1 VAERPEVAG
10 KLIFLSGDDAYQI
23 WQLQPTKFSPVR
35 IPQNLVVFMTPQY
48 VHVTVHRIFNL
59 QTITFDNF

>member
-1 VAERPEVAG
+1 VGG

-35 IPQNLVVFMTPQY
+35 IPPNLVVFMTPQY
-48 VHVTVHRIFNL
+48 VHVTIQPLLNL
-59 QTITFDNF
+59 QTITFDFDHYWL